1 MWYKAFHCNND
12 QHNGQKVPKFVWI
25 NAQWTERP
33 QISNNLKFASPFVLK
48 NHSNTSAETRVARGS
63 DGKPYPHSCC
73 SWKVTYW
80 RSSWRKRTRICS
92 KTNLSNVKMVS
103 TADTP
108 RVYFSMKVS
117 PSGPVTSS
125 CPEAAITANDC
136 LSSNSS
142 EAWKREIYF
151 FKKAQ

>member
-1 MWYKAFHCNND
+1 MKYVLTCEMLGTLTVLRMKGLLLFA
-12 QHNGQKVPKFVWI
+12 VPCMDWPPIGSKCLVLALI
-25 NAQWTERP
+25 NSLTATDWR
-33 QISNNLKFASPFVLK
+33 NLKKHIEEVHEGKELK
-48 NHSNTSAETRVARGS
+48 NFQRQKAYR
-63 DGKPYPHSCC
+63 
-73 SWKVTYW
+73 

-92 KTNLSNVKMVS
+92 KTNLSKVKMVS

-142 EAWKREIYF
+142 EAWKEKFISLG
-151 FKKAQ
+151 KLAQ